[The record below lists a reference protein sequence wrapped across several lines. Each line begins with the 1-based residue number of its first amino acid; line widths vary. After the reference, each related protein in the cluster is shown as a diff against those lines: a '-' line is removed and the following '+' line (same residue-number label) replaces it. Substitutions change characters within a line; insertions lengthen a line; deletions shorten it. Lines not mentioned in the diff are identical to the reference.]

1 MSSLWRLWIWATWR
15 RLELDMITQ
24 VREEAPKGKNRPS
37 LTLSFNYITHFLQQ
51 EVLLDGFWT
60 GLRLTPPHRVRDSGS
75 HVAVGWIKERTMGR
89 L

>member
-24 VREEAPKGKNRPS
+24 VREEALKGKNRLS
-37 LTLSFNYITHFLQQ
+37 LTLSFNLVAHFLQQ
-51 EVLLDGFWT
+51 EVLPVGFWT
-60 GLRLTPPHRVRDSGS
+60 GLRLTPPRRVRDSGS
-75 HVAVGWIKERTMGR
+75 HAAVGWIKERTMGR